1 MAKPSWLSITPT
13 SGSGNGQI
21 QYSATS
27 HTGRVARPSSPYES
41 IVENSKTAD
50 CTVSVTQNP
59 KAEFVQI
66 QSTASPAK
74 TGGTLKIT
82 GTGNAATL
90 TFSYKDSPAPTLEL
104 SPVTTYTVN
113 SASATSGTAISGDP
127 GASAQYTFEVTL
139 EVPENMTLESK
150 TCTLVVQGSASSI
163 TSQCVI
169 TQSAGDPY
177 LWVGKADQTEISIT
191 IPQAG
196 TAQSVQ
202 VLSNDAWTVS

>member
-1 MAKPSWLSITPT
+1 MAKPSWLTITPT

-21 QYSATS
+21 QYSATE

-127 GASAQYTFEVTL
+127 GATAQYTFTLTLTYSTNTTVKARSTQIKVTA
-139 EVPENMTLESK
+139 N
-150 TCTLVVQGSASSI
+150 SSSV
-163 TSQCVI
+163 TATTTI
-169 TQSAGDPY
+169 TQAAGDPY
-177 LWVGKADQTEISIT
+177 LWLGSSGTSTFSVTV
-191 IPQAG
+191 PQAG